1 MMDMSALRDMVL
13 PSLVPLDNELT
24 SPWILVQIGSIAVAA
39 IAALA
44 VAAALRSRR
53 DRPSSRTW
61 PSPVRRLGR
70 GLSGS
75 AGIVVFALITM
86 AMRAVMVALAPHGHG
101 HLLVICS
108 RLAIAWLIIRL
119 AASVIRNDLV
129 VRLVSLSAWAIAALS
144 ILGWLDP
151 VVDALDSAAI
161 VVGGIRLTPLLV
173 IKACVLL
180 AIGLWLAGLVSR
192 FIESRIEAANDL
204 TPSLQVLLSKIVH
217 LALMVVAV
225 MLVLAAVGINVSSLA
240 VFTGAIGVG
249 LGLGL
254 QKIVSNFVSGIIL
267 LTDKSVK
274 PGDLITVGDSS
285 GVVNAMRTRYISVAA
300 GDGREI
306 LIPNED
312 LVTQKVVNWTYTN
325 RNALVKVVFGTTYD
339 GDPRAVS
346 QHAVD
351 VAAATPRV
359 MADKPPACLLTEF
372 GDNGMR
378 FALSFW
384 VADLNVGLDAIK
396 SEVMMALWEA
406 FRREGIAMAIPV
418 RDIRLLDTRLP
429 EGSPADAADHR

>member
-1 MMDMSALRDMVL
+1 
-13 PSLVPLDNELT
+13 
-24 SPWILVQIGSIAVAA
+24 
-39 IAALA
+39 
-44 VAAALRSRR
+44 LRSRR
-53 DRPSSRTW
+53 DRPSTRTW
-61 PSPVRRLGR
+61 PSPLRRLGR
-70 GLSGS
+70 ELSGS
-75 AGIVVFALITM
+75 AGIVVFAVVTL
-86 AMRAVMVALAPHGHG
+86 AMRAVLVAFAPHGHG

-161 VVGGIRLTPLLV
+161 VAGGIRLTPLLA
-173 IKACVLL
+173 IKACVFL
-180 AIGLWLAGLVSR
+180 AIGLWLAGLASR
-192 FIESRIEAANDL
+192 FIESRIEAATDL

-217 LALMVVAV
+217 LALMVVAI
-225 MLVLAAVGINVSSLA
+225 MIVLAAVGINVSSLA

-339 GDPRAVS
+339 GDPRAIS
-346 QHAVD
+346 QRAVEI
-351 VAAATPRV
+351 AAGSPRV

-378 FALSFW
+378 FALTFW
-384 VADLNVGLDAIK
+384 VADINVGLDAIR
-396 SEVMMALWEA
+396 SEMMMALWEA

-418 RDIRLLDTRLP
+418 RDIRLLDTR
-429 EGSPADAADHR
+429 AAEAPSASAPDRR